1 MLSKKQIKYLRGL
14 ANTLDAK
21 YQIGKNEITDS
32 TIELLD
38 NALTAH
44 ELIKISLNKSV
55 TDVKETSNL
64 GYDLGMDSLDVME
77 LGMEV
82 QDEFKI
88 EITDEELAKGL
99 SYLPKMD

>member
-55 TDVKETSNL
+55 TDYKNEIADDLVEQLHCELIQVIGGVIVLFRKNL
-64 GYDLGMDSLDVME
+64 KDG
-77 LGMEV
+77 
-82 QDEFKI
+82 KI
-88 EITDEELAKGL
+88 HI
-99 SYLPKMD
+99 PNI